1 MMTTTTPRNDL
12 LARYAVYGLC
22 ALALWAG
29 VRAVERPA
37 ESARAQDIILQAT
50 ATPALPSPALAP
62 VVDLALPTPVP
73 VDIVP
78 PALPTPVWPADVAP
92 VAAQDGS
99 GEAQVDNADYL
110 ANVGAQAAHSPR
122 GDVDEPPPS
131 MDIGPIAVPLPSG
144 AILVTNPVLPAPAP
158 AMAVAVPAIS
168 AAQAQ
173 VLGARTSDTC
183 PDGQVFYPRTGCHA
197 EGSGGPQ
204 PGAVGEN

>member
-29 VRAVERPA
+29 VRAVERPT

-50 ATPALPSPALAP
+50 ATPALPTAVLAP
-62 VVDLALPTPVP
+62 VVGLAPPTLVP

-78 PALPTPVWPADVAP
+78 PSLPTPAWPADMAP
-92 VAAQDGS
+92 VTAQ
-99 GEAQVDNADYL
+99 EAPGATEGAGGGDYI

-122 GDVDEPPPS
+122 GDVDDPPPAMQS
-131 MDIGPIAVPLPSG
+131 GPILYPDQNIIIDPNPAPPLPG
-144 AILVTNPVLPAPAP
+144 
-158 AMAVAVPAIS
+158 MAVAVPAIS
-168 AAQAQ
+168 SAQAQ
-173 VLGARTSDTC
+173 ILGARQSDTC
-183 PDGQVFYPRTGCHA
+183 PAGQVFYPRTGCHL